1 MHTISIVSQ
10 KGGAGKTTLAIHLA
24 GMAAASGYLPCL
36 IDLDPQATAAAWSD
50 WRQADEPE
58 VITAPHARLSET
70 LAKLKDLGAD
80 IAIID
85 TPPHADAAAVQA
97 ARASDIVL
105 IPCRPQAFDL
115 HAMRTTADLI
125 ALTHKPAFAVLSGV
139 PVQGTA
145 ITAEAREILAQYN
158 LPVADALISNR
169 AAYRDAV
176 AIGKLVF
183 EIEPIGSAAR
193 EIEKLWQFICVHI
206 NIPATKQEIAA

>member
-10 KGGAGKTTLAIHLA
+10 KGGAGKTTLAIHPA

-36 IDLDPQATAAAWSD
+36 IDLDPQATASAWSD
-50 WRQADEPE
+50 WRRSDEPD
-58 VITAPHARLSET
+58 ITAPHTRLSET

-125 ALTHKPAFAVLSGV
+125 ALTEKPAFAVLNGV

-145 ITAEAREILAQYN
+145 ITAEARDILAQYN
-158 LPVADALISNR
+158 LPVADAFITNR

-176 AIGKLVF
+176 GIGKLVF
-183 EIEPIGSAAR
+183 EMEPIGSAAR
-193 EIEKLWQFICVHI
+193 EIEKLWQFICAHI
-206 NIPATKQEIAA
+206 NIPTTKQEIAA